1 MKEREIKVLKVSP
14 RKAPEVVTLVNELEE
29 LQKAVSIGADYVGLI
44 EIIDI
49 DDDICALCNE
59 EGKLIG
65 LPPNR
70 RIGHDVIC
78 GTFYII
84 GVDSEE
90 GELTSL
96 SDDDI
101 EKYKAIFADT
111 SPVVMTDTERERLCA
126 FRIICRR

>member
-1 MKEREIKVLKVSP
+1 MKEREIKVLKVEP
-14 RKAPEVVTLVNELEE
+14 CKAPEVVTLTNELEE
-29 LQKAVSIGADYVGLI
+29 LQKAVSIEADYVGLI
-44 EIIDI
+44 EIIAI
-49 DDDICALCNE
+49 DDDICILCNE

-78 GTFYII
+78 GTFYIL
-84 GVDSEE
+84 GENPEE

-96 SDDDI
+96 SDNDI

-111 SPVVMTDTERERLCA
+111 SEVEMTDAERDRLCA
-126 FRIICRR
+126 FRII

>member
-14 RKAPEVVTLVNELEE
+14 CKAPEVVTLVNELEE
-29 LQKAVSIGADYVGLI
+29 LQKAVSIEADYVGLI
-44 EIIDI
+44 EIIAI
-49 DDDICALCNE
+49 DDDICILCNE

-78 GTFYII
+78 GTFYIL
-84 GVDSEE
+84 GEDSEE
-90 GELTSL
+90 GELCSL
-96 SDDDI
+96 SDMDI

-111 SPVVMTDTERERLCA
+111 SEVVMTDAERDRLCS
-126 FRIICRR
+126 FRIW

>member
-1 MKEREIKVLKVSP
+1 MKEKEIKILKIEP
-14 RKAPEVVTLVNELEE
+14 CKAPEVVTLVNELEE

-44 EIIDI
+44 EIIAI
-49 DDDICALCNE
+49 DDDICILCNE

-78 GTFYII
+78 GVFYII
-84 GVDSEE
+84 GEDSEE

-111 SPVVMTDTERERLCA
+111 SPVVMTDAERERLCA
-126 FRIICRR
+126 FRII